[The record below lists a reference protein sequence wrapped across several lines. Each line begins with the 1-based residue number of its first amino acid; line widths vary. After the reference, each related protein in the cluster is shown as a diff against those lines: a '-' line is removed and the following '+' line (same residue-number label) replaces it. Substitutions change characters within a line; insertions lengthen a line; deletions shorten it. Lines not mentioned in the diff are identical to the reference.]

1 VCAHARPARQ
11 AALKPVMG
19 EDDVR
24 GAYVWL
30 QRLACNPYADN
41 DSPVVIHGT
50 PPGISAARASPV
62 TSTPQSLCT
71 HCACLS
77 EHFVPS
83 GQWLL
88 LDVITW
94 GLRVHLCT
102 GTPR

>member
-1 VCAHARPARQ
+1 
-11 AALKPVMG
+11 MG

-77 EHFVPS
+77 EHFGAVWS
-83 GQWLL
+83 VAAAGC
-88 LDVITW
+88 DHV
-94 GLRVHLCT
+94 
-102 GTPR
+102 GTTSAPLHRHTSIIP